1 MSRVARRKNKGRV
14 LNGLL
19 LLDKPAGESSNRVLQ
34 KVKRIFNAAKAGH
47 TGTLDPL
54 ATGLLVICFGRTTKI
69 SDYLLAAD
77 KKYRVV
83 LKLGVTTDTAD
94 ADGEILEQR
103 DTSKITEDQILQ
115 QAASLTG
122 GIKQIPPMYSALK
135 HQGLRLYELAR
146 KGIEVE
152 RVPRKVE
159 IYSFEVIEYHGL
171 PLDKDEGRLKLKDIL
186 DQLAEQGFSA
196 VEQILLPT
204 DHALQDWP
212 AISIDENQMVDIRNG
227 HAMCLPNLPAE
238 GQVRIYDADQKFY
251 GIGTM
256 REDGRMAPKPLN

>member
-1 MSRVARRKNKGRV
+1 MSRVARRKNKGRA

-34 KVKRIFNAAKAGH
+34 KVKRTFNAAKAGH

-54 ATGLLVICFGRTTKI
+54 ATGLLVICFGRATKI
-69 SDYLLAAD
+69 SDYLLAVD

-83 LKLGVTTDTAD
+83 LKLGITTDTAD

-135 HQGLRLYELAR
+135 HQGLRLYELA
-146 KGIEVE
+146 
-152 RVPRKVE
+152 
-159 IYSFEVIEYHGL
+159 
-171 PLDKDEGRLKLKDIL
+171 
-186 DQLAEQGFSA
+186 
-196 VEQILLPT
+196 
-204 DHALQDWP
+204 
-212 AISIDENQMVDIRNG
+212 
-227 HAMCLPNLPAE
+227 
-238 GQVRIYDADQKFY
+238 
-251 GIGTM
+251 
-256 REDGRMAPKPLN
+256 